1 MDTNKRNRGVV
12 ASRAKLGIAMLDAGI
27 KTQAA
32 LAERIAASENIEL
45 PPKDT
50 VNRAFRQ
57 EKISPATLARI
68 AKVLAVDPD
77 TLYLEPQDIS
87 VVQENGGGRAKTGN
101 SRIRFL
107 SGYGLALF
115 ALLLACVLWYS
126 QRTGDSTTATVQG
139 SPDQGLGRRGIVIYP
154 HSPDSRFLAEAV
166 KNQLVGKYELIVVK
180 EVVTDEQPMSV
191 DLARKY
197 QVDTVLTIRNAQIGR
212 VTAIQFFV
220 YFENIER
227 LIWTDSSLTANS
239 QQRKG
244 AIATKFQPVLQSF
257 LGDSKNVDP
266 GDFAFADIK
275 TQTNYMN
282 ARALLD
288 RQSSET
294 NIQRAQDLL
303 ATAIG
308 AFPDFARAH
317 AAQCESYIAES
328 WNGNERQL
336 LEEALRS
343 CERAAELA
351 PNDSYVLASLARVYR
366 RTGRI
371 PESVDLYEKILAQH
385 ADDVDAL
392 SGLGNALVV
401 AHRQGLTTYTDALS
415 RATELFVRATKVE
428 PGFWRH
434 HSDLGI
440 VRYSA
445 NDIDAA
451 ITSLAVSAE
460 LHPNELSFVNVGT
473 LNFCQGN
480 IASAREFYEKAIDL
494 APQSHLGYEFLGT
507 THYFLGE
514 FDESAQ
520 FRQIAIDKLNLDGGT
535 HKMWGNLAD
544 SHRLVGNFDR
554 AEKAYVK
561 ALTVI
566 ERNELRGNLETS
578 ESIHRNYYRVVLAA
592 LSPEKYP
599 YELADTTDYE
609 FTTLVE
615 KDLETS
621 SYIALAKIELMQG
634 NKQNAAD
641 AFSRSVSICPIFA
654 EHPVLGIA
662 LRTEESP

>member
-12 ASRAKLGIAMLDAGI
+12 ASRTKLGIAMLNAGI

-45 PPKDT
+45 APKDT

-77 TLYLEPQDIS
+77 TLYLELQDS
-87 VVQENGGGRAKTGN
+87 GAVQENGGGRTKTGK
-101 SRIRFL
+101 SRIRLL
-107 SGYGLALF
+107 SGYGLPLF
-115 ALLLACVLWYS
+115 ALLLGSVLWYS
-126 QRTGDSTTATVQG
+126 QRTSDSTTGAEQG
-139 SPDQGLGRRGIVIYP
+139 SPDQGLGRRGIVIFPY
-154 HSPDSRFLAEAV
+154 SPDSRFLAEAV
-166 KNQLVGKYELIVVK
+166 KNQSVGKYESIVVK
-180 EVVTDEQPMSV
+180 EMGTGEQRMSV

-220 YFENIER
+220 YFENIEK
-227 LIWTDSSLTANS
+227 LIWTDSRLTANL

-244 AIATKFQPVLQSF
+244 EITARFQPVLQSF
-257 LGDSKNVDP
+257 LGDTNNDDP

-308 AFPDFARAH
+308 AFPGFARAH
-317 AAQCESYIAES
+317 AARCESYVAES
-328 WNGNERQL
+328 WNGNEKQL
-336 LEEALRS
+336 LEEALQS
-343 CERAAELA
+343 CERAAELS

-371 PESVDLYEKILAQH
+371 PDSVDMYEKILSVH

-401 AHRQGLTTYTDALS
+401 AHRQGLPSYTDALS
-415 RATELFVRATKVE
+415 RATELFVRATQVE
-428 PGFWRH
+428 PEFWRH

-440 VRYSA
+440 ARYSA

-473 LNFCQGN
+473 LIFCQGN
-480 IASAREFYEKAIDL
+480 IASARDFYEKAIDL

-514 FDESAQ
+514 FDESAKL
-520 FRQIAIDKLNLDGGT
+520 RQIAIDKLKLDGGT

-544 SHRLVGNFDR
+544 SHRLAGNLDR
-554 AEKAYVK
+554 AEQAYLK

-599 YELADTTDYE
+599 YELADTAGYE

-621 SYIALAKIELMQG
+621 SYITLAKNELMQG
-634 NKQNAAD
+634 NKQNAED
-641 AFSRSVSICPIFA
+641 AFSRSISICPIFA
-654 EHPVLGIA
+654 EHPVLGKA
-662 LRTEESP
+662 LRTDKE

>member
-12 ASRAKLGIAMLDAGI
+12 ASRAKLGIAMLNAGI

-68 AKVLAVDPD
+68 AKVLVVDPD
-77 TLYLEPQDIS
+77 TLYLEPQDS
-87 VVQENGGGRAKTGN
+87 GAAQENGRGRAKVGK
-101 SRIRFL
+101 SRIRSL
-107 SGYGLALF
+107 TGYGLALF
-115 ALLLACVLWYS
+115 ALLLGSVLWYS
-126 QRTGDSTTATVQG
+126 QRTSDSTTETVQG
-139 SPDQGLGRRGIVIYP
+139 LPEQGLGRRGIVIYP
-154 HSPDSRFLAEAV
+154 HSPVSRFLAEAV
-166 KNQLVGKYELIVVK
+166 KNQIDGKYESIVVR
-180 EVVTDEQPMSV
+180 EMATDEQPMSV

-197 QVDTVLTIRNAQIGR
+197 QVDAVLTIRHAQIGR
-212 VTAIQFFV
+212 VSAIQFFI
-220 YFENIER
+220 YFDNIER
-227 LIWTDSSLTANS
+227 LIWTDSSLTANL

-244 AIATKFQPVLQSF
+244 AIAARFQPVLQSF
-257 LGDSKNVDP
+257 FGDTNSVDP

-282 ARALLD
+282 ARVLLD

-294 NIQRAQDLL
+294 NIQRAQNLL

-308 AFPDFARAH
+308 AFPEFARAL
-317 AAQCESYIAES
+317 AAQCESYVVES
-328 WNGNERQL
+328 WNGNEKQL

-343 CERAAELA
+343 CERAAELS
-351 PNDSYVLASLARVYR
+351 PNDSYILASLARVYR

-371 PESVDLYEKILAQH
+371 PDSVDLYEQILSQH
-385 ADDVDAL
+385 ANDVDAL

-401 AHRQGLTTYTDALS
+401 AHRQGLPDYPDALG
-415 RATELFVRATKVE
+415 RATELFARATRVE
-428 PGFWRH
+428 PDFWRH

-440 VRYSA
+440 ARYSA

-451 ITSLAVSAE
+451 ITSLAASAD

-480 IASAREFYEKAIDL
+480 IASASDFYEKAIDL

-507 THYFLGE
+507 VHYFLGE
-514 FDESAQ
+514 FDKSVQ

-535 HKMWGNLAD
+535 HTMWGNLAD
-544 SHRLVGNFDR
+544 SHRLVGNLDR
-554 AEKAYVK
+554 AEKAYRS

-578 ESIHRNYYRVVLAA
+578 ESIRRIYYRVALAA

-599 YELADTTDYE
+599 YELADTVDYE

-621 SYIALAKIELMQG
+621 SYITLAKIELMQG
-634 NKQNAAD
+634 NKQNAED
-641 AFSRSVSICPIFA
+641 AFSRSISICPIFA
-654 EHPVLGIA
+654 RHPVLGDA
-662 LRTEESP
+662 LRMDEST

>member
-77 TLYLEPQDIS
+77 TLYLEPQDS
-87 VVQENGGGRAKTGN
+87 SAVQNNGGGRTKTGK
-101 SRIRFL
+101 SRIRFFG
-107 SGYGLALF
+107 GYGLVLL
-115 ALLLACVLWYS
+115 ALLLGFVLWYS
-126 QRTGDSTTATVQG
+126 PRTSDSTTGIVQS
-139 SPDQGLGRRGIVIYP
+139 SPNQSLGRRAIVIYP
-154 HSPDSRFLAEAV
+154 YSPASRFLAEAV
-166 KNQLVGKYELIVVK
+166 RNQLVGKYESIVVK
-180 EVVTDEQPMSV
+180 EGVTDEQRMSV

-227 LIWTDSSLTANS
+227 LIWTDSSLTANL
-239 QQRKG
+239 QQRKD
-244 AIATKFQPVLQSF
+244 AIATRFQPVLQSF
-257 LGDSKNVDP
+257 LGNSNHVGP

-288 RQSSET
+288 QQSSET

-303 ATAIG
+303 ATAID
-308 AFPDFARAH
+308 AFPGFARAH
-317 AAQCESYIAES
+317 AAWCESYVAES
-328 WNGNERQL
+328 WNGNEKQL

-343 CERAAELA
+343 CERAAEFS
-351 PNDSYVLASLARVYR
+351 PNDSYVLASLALVYR
-366 RTGRI
+366 RTGRMR
-371 PESVDLYEKILAQH
+371 ESVDLYEQILSQH

-401 AHRQGLTTYTDALS
+401 AHRQGLPSYIDALS
-415 RATELFVRATKVE
+415 RATELFARATEVE

-440 VRYSA
+440 ARYSA

-473 LNFCQGN
+473 LSFCQGN
-480 IASAREFYEKAIDL
+480 IASARDFYEKAIDL

-507 THYFLGE
+507 THYFLAE
-514 FDESAQ
+514 FDKSAQ
-520 FRQIAIDKLNLDGGT
+520 LRQIAIDKLNLDGGT

-544 SHRLVGNFDR
+544 SHRLVGNLDR

-561 ALTVI
+561 ALTII

-599 YELADTTDYE
+599 YEPADTADYE

-621 SYIALAKIELMQG
+621 SYITLAKIELMQG
-634 NKQNAAD
+634 NRRNAED

-654 EHPVLGIA
+654 EHPVLGNA
-662 LRTEESP
+662 LWSDKSP